1 MQVVSIIST
10 KGGVGKTT
18 TAANLGGIAADAGLR
33 VLLLDL
39 DVQPTL
45 SSYFT
50 LQHRAP
56 GGIYEFLAFN
66 EQDRDQLVSHTVI
79 GGLDLI
85 LSNDDK
91 GQLNTLLLHAPD
103 GRLRLRNLL
112 SAFSAHYDLLLIDTQ
127 GARSVLLEMAV
138 LASDLALS
146 PVTPE
151 ILAAREFRRGTLQLM
166 QDIAPYRRLG
176 IEPPP
181 LQLLINRVHPVSSN
195 ARLIQQALR
204 DLFSAEPGIVVLDT
218 RIRLSKRIHVHRPSP
233 YRYTGWN
240 TSDPTDAS
248 RQRPSTPCGH
258 WPVSCFL
265 PGHPLLANYKPERT
279 GGLPH
284 EPLTHTSAGLQT
296 PQATDR
302 ICPERRLGSHPHLWR
317 PFAFHQAWTA
327 SDLHR
332 LDTQ

>member
-1 MQVVSIIST
+1 MQVISIIST

-45 SSYFT
+45 SSYFE
-50 LQHRAP
+50 LQSRAP
-56 GGIYEFLAFN
+56 GGIYELLAFN
-66 EQDRDQLVSHTVI
+66 EQERTRLISHTVI
-79 GGLDLI
+79 EGLDLI

-112 SAFSAHYDLLLIDTQ
+112 PIFRPHYDLLLIDTQ

-138 LASDLALS
+138 LASDLTLS

-176 IEPPP
+176 IDPPP

-204 DLFSAEPGIVVLDT
+204 DLFSTEPGIVVLDT
-218 RIRLSKRIHVHRPSP
+218 RIPAIEAYPRASTQALPVHRVE
-233 YRYTGWN
+233 Y
-240 TSDPTDAS
+240 
-248 RQRPSTPCGH
+248 QRPKGRVTPAAFDTMQAL
-258 WPVSCFL
+258 SCELF
-265 PGHPLLANYKPERT
+265 PAWASAFSLLQ
-279 GGLPH
+279 
-284 EPLTHTSAGLQT
+284 AG
-296 PQATDR
+296 AH
-302 ICPERRLGSHPHLWR
+302 RRVGP
-317 PFAFHQAWTA
+317 
-327 SDLHR
+327 
-332 LDTQ
+332 